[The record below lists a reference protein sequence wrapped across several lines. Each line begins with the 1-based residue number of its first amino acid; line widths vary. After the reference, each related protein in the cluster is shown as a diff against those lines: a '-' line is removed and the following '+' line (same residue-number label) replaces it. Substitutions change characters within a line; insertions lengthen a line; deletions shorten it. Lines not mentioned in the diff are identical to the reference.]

1 MVAERETV
9 MNYKHQNICE
19 LIRSF
24 ADEQNG
30 AEGGP
35 HLTAWCTNCVKMEIY
50 SRLACCDHKH
60 QRVPA
65 LSAEPRLV
73 IALGIC
79 RALEYL
85 HCKAANVAQKRP

>member
-30 AEGGP
+30 AEGGGVRT
-35 HLTAWCTNCVKMEIY
+35 L
-50 SRLACCDHKH
+50 L
-60 QRVPA
+60 
-65 LSAEPRLV
+65 
-73 IALGIC
+73 LGV
-79 RALEYL
+79 RT
-85 HCKAANVAQKRP
+85 V